1 MEEKHRCQRQIEA
14 SQLKHQLQWLECER
28 YQYPVKLLGDNDLLL
43 QCCCQLL
50 IYMGADLVIIIWSR
64 HIVKLCLEHCF
75 TIYKHCIMLPR
86 TFIHQSLF
94 EAALLYLIM
103 L

>member
-28 YQYPVKLLGDNDLLL
+28 YQYFVKLLGDNDLLL

-50 IYMGADLVIIIWSR
+50 ILYGCGPSYYYLVQAY
-64 HIVKLCLEHCF
+64 C
-75 TIYKHCIMLPR
+75 
-86 TFIHQSLF
+86 Q
-94 EAALLYLIM
+94 ALLRTLFHHI
-103 L
+103 